1 MSIHMRLAA
10 VLITWHGVFGVGPLA
25 AQQSNSTAAT
35 SNMDGTDHAT
45 AVVPPGI
52 EERKTW
58 LVRDPQT
65 GRIYQQELVSVTV
78 PTTQWEVKPVASTIY
93 EPRNVTKSVPS
104 TQVVYTPSTQYVMQ
118 PRLRGWW
125 NPLRQPVQA
134 YEFVP
139 ITSWQPQTQA
149 VQSQVSTI
157 EWVPKQQIVYVPQ
170 SVQRL
175 QTQQQIVSREIPPTA
190 AAALAGTAA
199 AIPPSGLA
207 GQPKPLINIP
217 ILSQQRILP
226 WPENPANSGYAAT
239 PSTTMRGVVSN
250 GLRPVASA
258 ISPGYSAPLQ
268 PTNNPSNVASRDA
281 FQTGMSPTV
290 LR

>member
-1 MSIHMRLAA
+1 MSIHTRLAA
-10 VLITWHGVFGVGPLA
+10 VLITWQGVCGVVPLA
-25 AQQSNSTAAT
+25 AQQPHPTSANSNTAKSDNA
-35 SNMDGTDHAT
+35 A
-45 AVVPPGI
+45 AVIPPGV
-52 EERKTW
+52 EDRKSW

-78 PTTQWEVKPVASTIY
+78 PTTQWEVKPVTTTVY
-93 EPRNVTKSVPS
+93 EPRNVTKSVPG
-104 TQVVYTPSTQYVMQ
+104 TQVLYTPSTQYVMQ
-118 PRLRGWW
+118 PKLRGWW

-139 ITSWQPQTQA
+139 VTSWQPQTQT

-157 EWVPKQQIVYVPQ
+157 EWVAKQQVVYVPQ

-175 QTQQQIVSREIPPTA
+175 QTQQQIVSREVPPTA

-199 AIPPSGLA
+199 NYPYALA

-217 ILSQQRILP
+217 VLSQQRVLP
-226 WPENPANSGYAAT
+226 WPENRASYGYAST
-239 PSTTMRGVVSN
+239 PSTTMRGAVSS
-250 GLRPVASA
+250 GLRPIASA
-258 ISPGYSAPLQ
+258 ISPSYSAPLQ
-268 PTNNPSNVASRDA
+268 PSNNPSNVASRDA
-281 FQTGMSPTV
+281 FQTGMSPTI